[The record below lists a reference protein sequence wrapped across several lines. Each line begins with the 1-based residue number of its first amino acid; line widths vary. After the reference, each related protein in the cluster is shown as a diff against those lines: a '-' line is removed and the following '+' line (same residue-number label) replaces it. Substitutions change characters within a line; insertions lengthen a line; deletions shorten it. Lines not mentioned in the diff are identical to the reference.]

1 MKHLVLL
8 ALILITFTSTYCE
21 DIRIGITTKRI
32 TSLLSSRCELVA
44 VHEDSQ
50 IATKAI
56 DKCVEE
62 ILRIENI
69 ISEWKPDSEI
79 SKINK
84 MAGKEPVTV
93 GKELLYLIKRSKKI
107 SELTDG
113 AFDISFLSAGKLWV
127 FNPPMKELPKE
138 ELIQA
143 ALKKV
148 NYKNI
153 IIDEGNMT
161 VFLKEEGMKIGT
173 GGIGQGFIANKA
185 KAIMVSMGIK
195 SGIINMSGDVT
206 AWGTQEDGKPWKI
219 QIGDPLEKG
228 KALAWLEINNMSVV
242 TSGDYEKFT
251 VINGKKYC
259 HIFDPRTGY
268 PITTGIKSA
277 TVICADVEI
286 ADALATSLCVLGEK
300 KALELISQLKD
311 TECIIINEEYKIIT
325 SPQLKQKYWKE
336 NE

>member
-1 MKHLVLL
+1 MKL
-8 ALILITFTSTYCE
+8 LITLIFILSNFISVYCD

-32 TSLLSSRCELVA
+32 TTLMSSRCELIA
-44 VHEDSQ
+44 VHEDNK
-50 IATKAI
+50 IATEAI

-62 ILRIENI
+62 IVRIENI
-69 ISEWKPDSEI
+69 ISEWKADSEI
-79 SKINK
+79 TRINNK
-84 MAGKEPVTV
+84 AGKEPVKV

-107 SELTDG
+107 SELTEG
-113 AFDISFLSAGKLWV
+113 AFDISFLSVGKLWV
-127 FNPPMKELPKE
+127 FNPPMKELPNE

-143 ALKKV
+143 AIKKV

-153 IIDEGNMT
+153 IVDENAMT

-173 GGIGQGFIANKA
+173 GGIGQGFAANKA
-185 KAIMVSMGIK
+185 KTIMLAMGVK

-206 AWGTQEDGKPWKI
+206 AWGTQEDGQPWKI
-219 QIGDPLEKG
+219 QIGDPIEKG
-228 KALAWLEINNMSVV
+228 KTLAWLQINNMSVV

-251 VINGKKYC
+251 VINGQKYC

-286 ADALATSLCVLGEK
+286 ADALATALCVLGEK
-300 KALELISQLKD
+300 KALELISHLKD
-311 TECIIINEEYKIIT
+311 TECIIINEENKIIT